1 MLLRFICIYVILGMK
16 SARQVLVLNFTFIR
30 AEIGFSTWVKL
41 WWERSFAMITSPAM
55 QRYAAEI
62 YRLQEDH
69 AYVPLSLLAEQVDTS
84 LQAAS
89 RMIRR
94 LKEADLIIHEPYQ
107 GVRLTPKGERIA
119 LLGIRR
125 HRLIEVFLVQI
136 MRFGWDEVH
145 DMAEQLELGVNQ
157 VLEDRMDEL
166 TGHPIR
172 CPHGEP
178 IPTRDGV
185 MPRLNDVSLIIL
197 SPGAMGWISRVRT
210 HDPAQLRYLKELGL
224 VPGVGF
230 HLLNQAPFNGPLRLL
245 VGAQELVL
253 GRELAAKLWVEPR
266 S

>member
-1 MLLRFICIYVILGMK
+1 MVI
-16 SARQVLVLNFTFIR
+16 
-30 AEIGFSTWVKL
+30 
-41 WWERSFAMITSPAM
+41 SPAM

-62 YRLQEDH
+62 YRLQEDN

-94 LKEADLIIHEPYQ
+94 LKEADLIVHEPYQ
-107 GVRLTPKGERIA
+107 GVRLTLKGEHLA
-119 LLGIRR
+119 LLGVRR
-125 HRLIEVFLVQI
+125 HRLIEVFLVQV

-157 VLEDRMDEL
+157 ALEDRMDEL
-166 TGHPIR
+166 TGHPTR

-185 MPRLNDVSLIIL
+185 MPHLNDVSLITL

-230 HLLNQAPFNGPLRLL
+230 RLLNQAPFNGPLRLR

-253 GRELAAKLWVEPR
+253 GRELAARLWIELR
-266 S
+266 N